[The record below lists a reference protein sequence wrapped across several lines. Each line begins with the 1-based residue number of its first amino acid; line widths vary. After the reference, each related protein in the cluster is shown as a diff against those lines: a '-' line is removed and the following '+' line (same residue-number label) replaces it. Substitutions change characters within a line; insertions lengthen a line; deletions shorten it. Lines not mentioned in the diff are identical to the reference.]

1 MLKSSARRTL
11 VAASAFVGLGASLV
25 FADAVDDR
33 QATMKAIGKAIGA
46 LAAIA
51 KGEAPFDAAVVK
63 ENASTIAAKLEA
75 YKDMFP
81 EGSQKGGK
89 ETWAKPEAWT
99 DRAGF
104 EAARRKAHDA
114 AVALAAVSNESQF
127 GSALG
132 ALGDGC
138 KGCHE
143 KYRRPKD

>member
-1 MLKSSARRTL
+1 
-11 VAASAFVGLGASLV
+11 VV

-33 QATMKAIGKAIGA
+33 QATMKAVGKAIGK

-51 KGEAPFDAAVVK
+51 KGEAPFDAGVVK
-63 ENASTIAAKLEA
+63 ENASTIATKLEA

-81 EGSQKGGK
+81 EGSQKGAK

-104 EAARRKAHDA
+104 EAARMKAHDA
-114 AVALAAVSNESQF
+114 ALALAAVTDESKF
-127 GSALG
+127 GAALG
-132 ALGDGC
+132 ALGNGC

-143 KYRRPKD
+143 KYRRQKD